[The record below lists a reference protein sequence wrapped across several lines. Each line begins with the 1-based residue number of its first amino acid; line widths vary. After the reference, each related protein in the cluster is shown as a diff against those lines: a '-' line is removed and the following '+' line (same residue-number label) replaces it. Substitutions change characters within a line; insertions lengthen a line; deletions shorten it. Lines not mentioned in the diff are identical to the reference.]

1 MHRAMLLLALLAS
14 AAPPSA
20 RAGTRDEGELMR
32 IMEDLEGLAE
42 RQVWNGV
49 DRNYVKLLE
58 LEDVAIPRD
67 IHLTG
72 AAAARALG
80 DMNAAYERLERA
92 NAIERTEE
100 VDGWLQEIRETYA
113 KVELVLEPAR
123 SVALSAEA
131 MPFDPSQRQTVER
144 AIEAMREDGYFLG
157 LLPEG
162 VYYLGGERF
171 EVTAGVDTRVDL
183 SMKELRLQKRRR
195 DAETG
200 GD

>member
-1 MHRAMLLLALLAS
+1 MHRVMLLLSILAATVPTS
-14 AAPPSA
+14 AW
-20 RAGTRDEGELMR
+20 AGTRDEGELLR
-32 IMEDLEGLAE
+32 IMDDLEGLAE

-49 DRNYVKLLE
+49 DRNYTKLLE
-58 LEDVAIPRD
+58 LEDVSIPRD
-67 IHLTG
+67 IHMTA

-100 VDGWLQEIRETYA
+100 VDSWLREIQETYA

-123 SVALSAEA
+123 SVDLTAET

-144 AIEAMREDGYFLG
+144 AIESMKEDGYFLG

-162 VYYLGGERF
+162 VYFLGGERF

-183 SMKELRLQKRRR
+183 SLKELRQQKRKRESEE
-195 DAETG
+195 D
-200 GD
+200 